1 MAHLSKHEGPVDP
14 LTNSSPLTQD
24 QFMARCRAVKV
35 ADALAL
41 ITEAKVLDREENV
54 ISDHLEIAM
63 TALLDALSVLSERAS
78 S

>member
-1 MAHLSKHEGPVDP
+1 MTDA
-14 LTNSSPLTQD
+14 SPLTQE
-24 QFMARCRAVKV
+24 QFLARTRAVKV

-41 ITEAKVLDREENV
+41 VTEAKVLDRDQNL
-54 ISDHLEIAM
+54 IGDHLEIAM